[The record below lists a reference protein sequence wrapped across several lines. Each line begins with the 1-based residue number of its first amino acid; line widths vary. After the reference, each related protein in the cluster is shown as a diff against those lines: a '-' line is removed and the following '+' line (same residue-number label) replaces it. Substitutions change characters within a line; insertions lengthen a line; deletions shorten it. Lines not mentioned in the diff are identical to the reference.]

1 MDKKPTS
8 LEEAHGLIQEAMKT
22 VIQELIIVD
31 EEGEHHIVYI
41 HNVEYDPDTKGI
53 VVDYSTPSD
62 RDVVYPHIIKALTAQ
77 IKEAEEKLKKE
88 TVWYKLKT
96 FVMRVVGGYV

>member
-41 HNVEYDPDTKGI
+41 HNVAYDPDTKGI
-53 VVDYSTPSD
+53 MVDYSTPSD
-62 RDVVYPHIIKALTAQ
+62 RDVVYPHVIKALTAQ
-77 IKEAEEKLKKE
+77 IKEAEEKLQKE
-88 TVWYKLKT
+88 TFWYKLKT

>member
-8 LEEAHGLIQEAMKT
+8 LEEAHSLIQEAMKT

-62 RDVVYPHIIKALTAQ
+62 RDVVYPHVIKALTSQ

-88 TVWYKLKT
+88 TFWYKLKT

>member
-8 LEEAHGLIQEAMKT
+8 LEEAHSLIQEAMKT

-53 VVDYSTPSD
+53 MVDYSTPSD
-62 RDVVYPHIIKALTAQ
+62 RDVVYPHVIKALTAQ

-88 TVWYKLKT
+88 TFWYKLKT
-96 FVMRVVGGYV
+96 FVMRVVGGYL

>member
-62 RDVVYPHIIKALTAQ
+62 RDV
-77 IKEAEEKLKKE
+77 EAEEKLKKE
-88 TVWYKLKT
+88 TFWYKLKT
-96 FVMRVVGGYV
+96 FVMRVVGG